1 LFYNSG
7 QEAAV
12 HLRMPE
18 KQKNNGEVMI
28 DTQEFLG
35 TLRSEFGYQTPDQVT
50 KRFSDRLLGR
60 SNFWYYRRMMGVVL
74 RGGALYRAGL
84 YNRENWQDLS
94 LDMWRAVEGCGGR
107 LEVTGLEHLDALE
120 QPAVIVANHM
130 SMLETFTIPA
140 VVLPFTHMTFVV
152 KESLM
157 RVPLFRQVM
166 LGVRPIVVTRDNPR
180 EDMKIL
186 MEEGQA
192 VLEDGRSIV
201 VFPQST
207 RNPVLHPSK
216 FNSIAVKLAK
226 RAKVPVVPLAL
237 KTDFQELGRVV
248 KDFGKIRRDRTV
260 HFAFGA
266 PLEVEGNG
274 REQQKQILGF
284 IGAQYRSWGGMVED

>member
-1 LFYNSG
+1 
-7 QEAAV
+7 
-12 HLRMPE
+12 
-18 KQKNNGEVMI
+18 MI
-28 DTQEFLG
+28 DTQEFLH
-35 TLRSEFGYQTPDQVT
+35 TLRSDFGYQTPDPVE
-50 KRFSDRLLGR
+50 KRFADKCLGR
-60 SNFWYYRRMMGVVL
+60 SDFWFYRRMIGVVL
-74 RGGALYRAGL
+74 RGGGLYRAGL

-107 LEVTGLEHLDALE
+107 LEVTGLEHLDSLE
-120 QPAVIVANHM
+120 KPAVIVANHM
-130 SMLETFTIPA
+130 SMLETFTLPA
-140 VVLPFTHMTFVV
+140 VILPFTHMTFVV
-152 KESLM
+152 KQSLM
-157 RVPLFRQVM
+157 HLPLFRQVM

-192 VLEDGRSIV
+192 VLDDGRSVV

-207 RNPVLHPSK
+207 RNPVFCPSQ

-237 KTDFQELGRVV
+237 KTDLQELGRFL

-284 IGAQYRSWGGMVED
+284 IGAHYRSWGGKVED